1 MKNATLEDVITD
13 EERLAMID
21 ILWNEGGKYTQEEIQ
36 EVRYKLGFDHPPV
49 NEENEEHIS

>member
-1 MKNATLEDVITD
+1 MSEYSY
-13 EERLAMID
+13 R
-21 ILWNEGGKYTQEEIQ
+21 GGKYTEEEIQ